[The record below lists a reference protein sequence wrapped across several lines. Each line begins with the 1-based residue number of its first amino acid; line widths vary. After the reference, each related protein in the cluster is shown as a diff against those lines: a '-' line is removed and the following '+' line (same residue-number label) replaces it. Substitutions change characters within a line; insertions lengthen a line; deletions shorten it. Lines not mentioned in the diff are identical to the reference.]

1 MLILYIQQ
9 GLIQP
14 AAVDSKEI
22 HGNIQ
27 NDFGVC
33 ITIFNIAQKGQYVY
47 KRKLRKTWQIDFI

>member
-1 MLILYIQQ
+1 
-9 GLIQP
+9 
-14 AAVDSKEI
+14 
-22 HGNIQ
+22 NIQ